1 MAVSGKP
8 TNTTK
13 GKPMTEEEAVGAL
26 KMCKTIDTETDHR
39 NADNIVL
46 RFLFAQGYDEI
57 AKAYKEV
64 RKWYA

>member
-1 MAVSGKP
+1 
-8 TNTTK
+8 
-13 GKPMTEEEAVGAL
+13 MTEEEAVGAL